1 MPGYSPK
8 LPLTIDNNDGIA
20 LNQSYREVANQNLK
34 MLLLTIPGEIVMD
47 ATFGV
52 GLQKYFFGNAVPV
65 TYSKIEA
72 DIRKQVGKYL
82 PYINILKLII
92 DDSYDNV
99 KDPNTISVTIEYE
112 IATLNLLDSI
122 SLEFNLSPEVL

>member
-8 LPLTIDNNDGIA
+8 LPLMIDDNDGIG
-20 LNQSYREVANQNLK
+20 LNQTYREVANQNLK
-34 MLLLTIPGEIVMD
+34 MLLLTIPGERVMD
-47 ATFGV
+47 PTFGV
-52 GLQKYFFGNAVPV
+52 GLQRYFFESAVPI

-72 DIRKQVGKYL
+72 DIRQQVGKYL
-82 PYINILKLII
+82 PYINILKLVI

-99 KDPNTISVTIEYE
+99 RDPNAIGIIIEYE

>member
-8 LPLTIDNNDGIA
+8 LPLMVSDNDGIS
-20 LNQSYREVANQNLK
+20 LNQTYREVANQNLK
-34 MLLLTIPGEIVMD
+34 MLLLTAPGERVMD
-47 ATFGV
+47 PTFGI
-52 GLQKYFFGNAVPV
+52 GLQRYFFENATQV

-72 DIRKQVGKYL
+72 DIRKQVQKYL
-82 PYINILKLII
+82 PYINILQLII
-92 DDSYDNV
+92 DDNYDNV
-99 KDPNTISVTIEYE
+99 RDPNAIAITIEYE

>member
-8 LPLTIDNNDGIA
+8 LPLTIDDNDGIA

-34 MLLLTIPGEIVMD
+34 MLLLTVPGERVMD
-47 ATFGV
+47 STFGI
-52 GLQKYFFGNAVPV
+52 GLQTYFFENATQI

-72 DIRKQVGKYL
+72 KIREQVGKYL
-82 PYINILKLII
+82 PYINILKLVI
-92 DDSYDNV
+92 DDNYGTV
-99 KDPNTISVTIEYE
+99 KDPNAILVIIEYE

>member
-1 MPGYSPK
+1 
-8 LPLTIDNNDGIA
+8 
-20 LNQSYREVANQNLK
+20 
-34 MLLLTIPGEIVMD
+34 MLLLTIPGERVMD
-47 ATFGV
+47 STFGV
-52 GLQKYFFGNAVPV
+52 GLQKYFFENAVPV

>member
-8 LPLTIDNNDGIA
+8 LPLMIDDSDGIG

-34 MLLLTIPGEIVMD
+34 MLLLTIPGERVMD
-47 ATFGV
+47 STFGI
-52 GLQKYFFGNAVPV
+52 GLQRYFFENAVPV

-72 DIRKQVGKYL
+72 DIRQQVGKYL
-82 PYINILKLII
+82 PYINILKLVI

-99 KDPNTISVTIEYE
+99 KDPNAIAVIIEYE